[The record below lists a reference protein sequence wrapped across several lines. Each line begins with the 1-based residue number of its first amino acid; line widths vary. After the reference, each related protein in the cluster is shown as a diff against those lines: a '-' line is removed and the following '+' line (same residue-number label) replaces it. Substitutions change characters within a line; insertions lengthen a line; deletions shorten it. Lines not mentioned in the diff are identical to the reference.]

1 MTVGAPIPAVEVPRA
16 EAARTGARTR
26 TGPGLGRGLLHLS
39 LIVLMII
46 WAIPTIA
53 LLVASFRPAAATNT
67 SGWWTAITPPWEFT
81 IENYEYVL
89 GRAGIDQAFVNS
101 LIITIPATVLVVM
114 IAAFAAYAF
123 AWMEFPGRNVLF
135 VIVVGLLVVPLQITL
150 IPVLN
155 FFRDFQPFGLEIN
168 GTMLAVWLAHTGY
181 GLPFAIYLLRNY
193 FGSLPREVFESA
205 AIDGAS
211 PSTSFFRLA
220 LPMSVPALA
229 SLIIFQFL
237 WVWNDLLVAL
247 VYLGGAS
254 ENHPLS
260 VVLANLTT
268 SFGGGWQFLT
278 AAAFIS
284 MIIPIIVFVSLQ
296 RYFVRGI
303 TGGAVKG

>member
-1 MTVGAPIPAVEVPRA
+1 MTGVPIPVA
-16 EAARTGARTR
+16 EPTEAKVVTTR
-26 TGPGLGRGLLHLS
+26 VRSGGGPSLGRTILHLS
-39 LIVLMII
+39 LLALTVI
-46 WAIPTIA
+46 WIIPTIA

-67 SGWWTAITPPWEFT
+67 SGWWTAFTPPWEFT
-81 IENYEYVL
+81 LENYEYVL
-89 GRAGIDQAFVNS
+89 GRAGIDQAFINS
-101 LIITIPATVLVVM
+101 FIITIPATVLVVM

-123 AWMEFPGRNVLF
+123 AWMDFPGRNILF

-155 FFRDFQPFGLEIN
+155 FFRDFQPAGIKIN

-181 GLPFAIYLLRNY
+181 GLPFAVYLLRNY

-254 ENHPLS
+254 QNHPLS

-284 MIIPIIVFVSLQ
+284 MIVPIIVFLSLQ